1 MRDEPSVEKSDLC
14 RWAFGL
20 LFAGLFSV
28 AFSLPLGRTLV
39 GISFI
44 LLVTDCIRLRYLPRF
59 PCVAWCWFAFFVIAL
74 LASAFGVNPARS
86 FGKIDKL
93 LWFLAIP
100 LTASLVQDWQR
111 LRSLLWA
118 IAAGCGV
125 LSLEILTV
133 RPLAA
138 WLAMREAVTAGEV
151 GDYVWEL
158 TDLGSMTDG
167 QTLMVGI
174 VAMIGLL
181 ASRSVTQKASKKA
194 TLWSYALL
202 LVLVLAVII
211 NLKRGSWICTFGI
224 VGIFVA
230 SRLKVRHLAMLAVVA
245 VGILLLPPVWGR
257 FSALR
262 QELDA
267 SRGGRIVMWTRIAPP
282 LVKAHPFGIGYRA
295 LTEAIMLEVAAEE
308 GIHVERGRNHL
319 HSNPVQVLVALGWLG
334 LAVYLVWMAGG
345 IVSGVRL
352 LKTAPRGSPER
363 TMALALL
370 LMLSGLLLNGLV
382 EYNLSD
388 GELVILYGVLL
399 GVLGAGMGRS
409 AATAAPSHSSE

>member
-1 MRDEPSVEKSDLC
+1 MQDEPAVEKSALC

-28 AFSLPLGRTLV
+28 AFSLPLGRTFV

-44 LLVTDCIRLRYLPRF
+44 LMVVDCIRFHYLPRF
-59 PCVAWCWFAFFVIAL
+59 PFVAWCWFVFFVVAV
-74 LASAFGVNPARS
+74 LASAFGVSPARS

-93 LWFLAIP
+93 LWFLTIP
-100 LTASLVQDWQR
+100 LTATLVQDWQR

-118 IAAGCGV
+118 CAAGCGI
-125 LSLEILTV
+125 LSLEILIV
-133 RPLAA
+133 RPIAA
-138 WLAMREAVTAGEV
+138 WGAMREAVAAGEV

-181 ASRSVTQKASKKA
+181 AGRSALQKASKK
-194 TLWSYALL
+194 TSLWSYALFV
-202 LVLVLAVII
+202 VLILAFIV
-211 NLKRGSWICTFGI
+211 NLKRGSWICTLGV
-224 VGIFVA
+224 VGLFIA
-230 SRLKVRHLAMLAVVA
+230 SRLKLRHLAVLAVVA
-245 VGILLLPPVWGR
+245 VGIVLLPPVWGR
-257 FSALR
+257 FSTLR
-262 QELDA
+262 QEFDT

-295 LTEAIMLEVAAEE
+295 LTEEIMFDVAAEE
-308 GIHVERGRNHL
+308 GIHVEGGRNHL

-345 IVSGVRL
+345 IVSATRL
-352 LKTAPRGSPER
+352 IRALPRGSPER
-363 TMALALL
+363 SMALALL

-388 GELVILYGVLL
+388 GELVIFYGV
-399 GVLGAGMGRS
+399 VLGLVSMRPVNA
-409 AATAAPSHSSE
+409 